1 MFSMTTTELSTSIPT
16 ATARPLREI
25 MLMVTPVK
33 YISTT
38 AKITLTGMD
47 TSVMTVGRQS
57 RRNRNSTTTENSAP
71 HSRDDMIVST
81 IRYM

>member
-16 ATARPLREI
+16 DTARPLREI

-33 YISTT
+33 YISTM
-38 AKITLTGMD
+38 AKITLMGMEIR
-47 TSVMTVGRQS
+47 VMRVGRQS

-71 HSRDDMIVST
+71 HSRDERMVST
-81 IRYM
+81 IR